1 MVGYPD
7 ILIATNTDGAHLG
20 INLGPNVDFAL
31 NESTTINAGVI
42 IGLRATRRPTISVW
56 SQLRSS
62 ACKVKGLLPARSALL
77 ENQRG
82 RLPCGGPVFS
92 RSTVSGFTPGRNVG
106 CRIRRW

>member
-42 IGLRATRRPTISVW
+42 IGLTGDEKADGLGLVATAII
-56 SQLRSS
+56 
-62 ACKVKGLLPARSALL
+62 GL
-77 ENQRG
+77 
-82 RLPCGGPVFS
+82 
-92 RSTVSGFTPGRNVG
+92 
-106 CRIRRW
+106 